1 MRHALGMCFNW
12 KVLAGLA
19 VVGVAILVFAPGA
32 TLAVLPLLLL
42 AACPLSMGVM
52 MFAMRGHGTGASVS
66 SHHSESEGPVEVARA
81 RLAALRVEEQRL
93 ELELSASTVESAEVP
108 TAPTAS
114 TAASRAAS

>member
-52 MFAMRGHGTGASVS
+52 MFAMRGHGTGASPS
-66 SHHSESEGPVEVARA
+66 CHEAESDASVEAKRA
-81 RLAALRVEEQRL
+81 RLAVLREEEQRL
-93 ELELSASTVESAEVP
+93 ELELSASPADRAEAQ

-114 TAASRAAS
+114 PSPSGAAS